1 MQERPIAKYPID
13 HTIKY
18 VAIIPIQ
25 ILTIPLT
32 DTFLFFRLL
41 NAYLF
46 L

>member
-1 MQERPIAKYPID
+1 MQEGPIAKSPID

-32 DTFLFFRLL
+32 DTFFFFRRL
-41 NAYLF
+41 NASLF